1 MCTIWLLV
9 SAQRTKRLRNECI
22 ASICLDSWVVL
33 LLSRLS
39 SVLALNPARSEPGHV
54 LVMYLIAALSH
65 MDFGGGAS
73 GFRLA
78 NRSPCFVVTISD
90 QLDHSFMM

>member
-65 MDFGGGAS
+65 IV
-73 GFRLA
+73 LW
-78 NRSPCFVVTISD
+78 C
-90 QLDHSFMM
+90 